1 MVVSAGL
8 LKMTPW
14 RAMILSVVLLLCT
27 AVSAAASEPK
37 RVLILDSFGHDFAP
51 WNEYATDIRAELLR
65 QSPEPIDLYEASLA
79 TARFTGNQQEGP
91 FVDYLRALFADHQL
105 DLVITIGAPA
115 AGFIQRY
122 RQQLFPSTPMLY
134 TAVEQRRVPLAGLTK
149 NDTVVAITIDI
160 AGVIE
165 NILQVLPDTN
175 NITVVIGNSP
185 IEKYWLEQIR
195 DAVQPFTNR
204 VAFTWFNTLSFDEM
218 LRRAA
223 ALPSR
228 SAIFFGLLSVD
239 AAGVPHEEMS
249 ALTSLRAVA
258 KAPMFSYVDT
268 YFGRGIVGGPLIAVP
283 EVSRQAGSVAVRLLA
298 GEAPSAIRIPPIGF
312 GETKFDWRE
321 LQRWGI
327 SEARLPARSI
337 IEFRMPTALEQYK
350 WYIIAAAALCCVQ
363 ALFIVVLL
371 LNRRRLSR
379 AHAQRQRAEEAARE
393 LSGHLITAQEDERS
407 RLARELHDDVTQRL
421 ALLAI
426 DAGRQE
432 RVLPRA
438 AGGEAMRTMREGL
451 VRLSEDVHAL
461 SYRLHPSII
470 EDLGLIE
477 ALNSECQRFSE
488 LGSARVEVNAQDI
501 QEEPPRDVALCLFRV
516 AQEALQNTAH
526 HAEASLVQVTV
537 RPLNGGLQL
546 GVHDD
551 GKGFD
556 PTRHRDRPSLGLA
569 SMRQRIDLLHGLLDI
584 ESDPGHGTTILAWV
598 PLKEDRVDS
607 SARITG

>member
-1 MVVSAGL
+1 MPPWRGVVVSGA
-8 LKMTPW
+8 
-14 RAMILSVVLLLCT
+14 LLLCAT
-27 AVSAAASEPK
+27 LSAAASEPK
-37 RVLILDSFGHDFAP
+37 RVLILDSFGRDFAP

-65 QSPEPIDLYEASLA
+65 QSPEPLDLYEASLA
-79 TARFTGNQQEGP
+79 TARFGGDQQDGP
-91 FVDYLRALFADHQL
+91 FVDYIRALFADRQL
-105 DLVITIGAPA
+105 DLVITIGGPA
-115 AGFIQRY
+115 AGFVQRY
-122 RQQLFPSTPMLY
+122 RQQLFPSTPLLY
-134 TAVEQRRVPLAGLTK
+134 TAVEQRRVPLAGLTE
-149 NDTVVAITIDI
+149 NDTAVAITIDI
-160 AGVIE
+160 AGVVA
-165 NILQVLPDTN
+165 NILRVIPETN
-175 NITVVIGNSP
+175 NIAVVIGNSP

-249 ALTSLRAVA
+249 ALTSLHAVA
-258 KAPMFSYVDT
+258 KAPMFSYEDT
-268 YFGRGIVGGPLIAVP
+268 YFGHGIVGGPLIAVP
-283 EVSRQAGSVAVRLLA
+283 DVSRQAGSVAVRLLA
-298 GEAPSAIRIPPIGF
+298 GEAPSAIRTPPIGF
-312 GETKFDWRE
+312 GVTKFDWRE
-321 LQRWGI
+321 MQRWGI
-327 SEARLPARSI
+327 SEARLPAGNI
-337 IEFRMPTALEQYK
+337 VEFRVPTALEQYK
-350 WYIIAAAALCCVQ
+350 WYIIAAAVLCCVQ
-363 ALFIVVLL
+363 AIFIVVLL

-470 EDLGLIE
+470 EDLGLVE

-488 LGSARVEVNAQDI
+488 AGSARVEVNAQDI
-501 QEEPPRDVALCLFRV
+501 REEPSPQVALCLFRV

-537 RPLNGGLQL
+537 RPLSGGLQL
-546 GVHDD
+546 GIHDD

-556 PTRHRDRPSLGLA
+556 PEHYRDRPSLGLA
-569 SMRQRIDLLHGLLDI
+569 SMRQRVHQLGGSLDI
-584 ESDPGHGTTILAWV
+584 ESARGRGTTVLAWV
-598 PLKEDRVDS
+598 PLKEERRDP
-607 SARITG
+607 SARVAG

>member
-1 MVVSAGL
+1 
-8 LKMTPW
+8 MTPW
-14 RAMILSVVLLLCT
+14 RGMVISSVLLLCAT
-27 AVSAAASEPK
+27 VSAAASEPK
-37 RVLILDSFGHDFAP
+37 RVLILDSFGRDFAP

-65 QSPEPIDLYEASLA
+65 QSPEPIDIYEASLA
-79 TARFTGNQQEGP
+79 SARFAGDQQDGP
-91 FVDYLRALFADHQL
+91 FVDYLRALFADHRL

-122 RQQLFPSTPMLY
+122 RQLLFPSTPMLY
-134 TAVEQRRVPLAGLTK
+134 TAVEQRRVALTGLTN
-149 NDTVVAITIDI
+149 NDTAVAITIDFV
-160 AGVIE
+160 GVIE
-165 NILQVLPDTN
+165 NILRVLPDTN
-175 NITVVIGNSP
+175 NIVVVIGNSP
-185 IEKYWLEQIR
+185 IEKYWLEQMR

-204 VAFTWFNTLSFDEM
+204 VAFTWFNTLSFDDM

-228 SAIFFGLLSVD
+228 SAIFFALLSVD
-239 AAGVPHEEMS
+239 AAGVPHEELS

-268 YFGRGIVGGPLIAVP
+268 YLGHGIVGGPLIAVSD
-283 EVSRQAGSVAVRLLA
+283 VSRKAASVAVRLLA
-298 GEAPSAIRIPPIGF
+298 GESSRAVRTSPIGF
-312 GETKFDWRE
+312 GKTRFDWRE

-327 SEARLPARSI
+327 SEARLPSGSVV
-337 IEFRMPTALEQYK
+337 EFRVPTLLEQYK
-350 WYIIAAAALCCVQ
+350 WYIIAAATLCSLQ
-363 ALFIVVLL
+363 AVLIVVLL

-379 AHAQRQRAEEAARE
+379 ANAERQRAEEAARE

-432 RVLPRA
+432 HVLPRA
-438 AGGEAMRTMREGL
+438 AGGDAMRTMREGL

-477 ALNSECQRFSE
+477 ALKSECLRFSE
-488 LGSARVEVNAQDI
+488 LGPTRVEVRAQGLR
-501 QEEPPRDVALCLFRV
+501 EEPPRDVALCLFRV
-516 AQEALQNTAH
+516 AQEALQNSAR
-526 HAEASLVQVTV
+526 HAEADTVQVTV

-556 PTRHRDRPSLGLA
+556 PGRHRDRPSLGLA

-584 ESDPGHGTTILAWV
+584 ESGLGHGTTILAWV
-598 PLKEDRVDS
+598 PLKEDQVDS
-607 SARITG
+607 SARAAG

>member
-1 MVVSAGL
+1 MP
-8 LKMTPW
+8 PW
-14 RAMILSVVLLLCT
+14 RGIAIGCVLLLCAT
-27 AVSAAASEPK
+27 VSAAASEPK
-37 RVLILDSFGHDFAP
+37 RVLILNSFGRDFAP
-51 WNEYATDIRAELLR
+51 WNEYAKDIRAELLR

-79 TARFTGNQQEGP
+79 TARFAGDQPDSP
-91 FVDYLRALFADHQL
+91 FANYLRALFADHQL

-115 AGFIQRY
+115 AEFVQRY

-134 TAVEQRRVPLAGLTK
+134 TAVEQRRVALAGLTN
-149 NDTVVAITIDI
+149 NDTAVAITIDI

-165 NILQVLPDTN
+165 NILRVLPDTN
-175 NITVVIGNSP
+175 NIAVVIGNSP
-185 IEKYWLEQIR
+185 IEKYWLEQMR
-195 DAVQPFTNR
+195 DAVQPLTNR
-204 VAFTWFNTLSFDEM
+204 VTFTWLNTLSFDEM
-218 LRRAA
+218 VKFAA
-223 ALPSR
+223 ALPPR

-239 AAGVPHEEMS
+239 AAGVSHEELS
-249 ALTSLRAVA
+249 ALTSLGAVA
-258 KAPMFSYVDT
+258 KGPMFSYVDA
-268 YFGRGIVGGPLIAVP
+268 YFGHGIVGGPLVAVP
-283 EVSRQAGSVAVRLLA
+283 DVSRQAANVAVRLLN
-298 GEAPSAIRIPPIGF
+298 GEAPSAIKTPPIGF
-312 GETKFDWRE
+312 GKTRFDWRE

-327 SEARLPARSI
+327 SEARLPPGSI
-337 IEFRMPTALEQYK
+337 VEFRVPTALEQYK
-350 WYIIAAAALCCVQ
+350 WYIIAAVVLCCVQ
-363 ALFIVVLL
+363 AILIIGLL

-379 AHAQRQRAEEAARE
+379 ANAQRQRAEEAARE

-432 RVLPRA
+432 HVLPRA

-477 ALNSECQRFSE
+477 ALKSECLRLSE
-488 LGSARVEVNAQDI
+488 LGSARVEVQAQGLR
-501 QEEPPRDVALCLFRV
+501 EEPPRDVALCLFRV
-516 AQEALQNTAH
+516 AQEALQNSAR
-526 HAEASLVQVTV
+526 HAEADTVQVTV
-537 RPLNGGLQL
+537 RSLNGGLQL

-556 PTRHRDRPSLGLA
+556 PRRHRDRPSLGLA

-598 PLKEDRVDS
+598 PLKEDQVDS
-607 SARITG
+607 SARVTG